1 MQEYGVNRRFCPY
14 TGERESEKNSLL
26 RSSHPEVFLEKAV
39 LKICSKF
46 IGEHPCRSAI
56 STKLLCSFIEIALW
70 HG

>member
-46 IGEHPCRSAI
+46 IGKHPC
-56 STKLLCSFIEIALW
+56 
-70 HG
+70 